1 MKASEHP
8 VKNRRPLGI
17 WGQILCGFGIFILVV
32 AALLWLF
39 QIVLLDPFY
48 RAVKTTEVKAT
59 AETVQHALEASDMN
73 EQVRQMC
80 LNTGINIVVT
90 DEHGQM
96 LSGWKASEKES
107 YLENLSRSRLKMS
120 NLFNEV
126 NLKGGDQL
134 MVARSPFVNQDGT
147 QDEVILYVTITR
159 TPSGLNRMVLLES
172 AITPVDSLKETL
184 QVQVTTLTVVMAAMG
199 VLLALFIARR
209 ISRPLAD
216 INESAKVLAKG
227 DYAIRFGEHGARE
240 VRELA
245 RTLNYAAGEL
255 SKVEGL
261 RRDLLANV
269 SHDLRT
275 PLTMIKGYSEVMRD
289 LPGENTPENVQII
302 IDEAERLTNLV
313 NDLLD
318 LSKSKQTAF
327 KIAWSK
333 LEELASIR
341 MDELTIGRLQ
351 ECVDRKAPTY
361 YPAKDMKTVLSHLY
375 KRAVAEGNART
386 NLSEFIRLPP
396 LEEKEMQPFT
406 EEELH
411 KLWKAY
417 GDGDRI
423 IGFVLLMIYTGMMPG
438 ELAKFT
444 PDMVNWDKGEILGC
458 GLKTKKRKQTPIVFP
473 AMLEPVLHHLID
485 SSEGN
490 KYVVGM
496 NRWTFYDEYHEALKR
511 AGVRD
516 LPPYSCR
523 HTTAT
528 ALALGNIAPSVI
540 QEVMR
545 HTKFSTTQRYIHP
558 DRQAALD
565 AVNTLGRGKI
575 ENKKDHS

>member
-1 MKASEHP
+1 MKASERLLRT
-8 VKNRRPLGI
+8 RRPLGI

-318 LSKSKQTAF
+318 LSK
-327 KIAWSK
+327 
-333 LEELASIR
+333 LEAGVLPLEKTRFNLTESIR
-341 MDELTIGRLQ
+341 GILHRYDKLADYQELWQGKVRVSVTDTGEGIPQDKLKDIWERYYK
-351 ECVDRKAPTY
+351 VDKE
-361 YPAKDMKTVLSHLY
+361 H
-375 KRAVAEGNART
+375 KRAQMGSGLG
-386 NLSEFIRLPP
+386 LSIVKNILD
-396 LEEKEMQPFT
+396 MHGGT
-406 EEELH
+406 
-411 KLWKAY
+411 Y
-417 GDGDRI
+417 G
-423 IGFVLLMIYTGMMPG
+423 VT
-438 ELAKFT
+438 
-444 PDMVNWDKGEILGC
+444 
-458 GLKTKKRKQTPIVFP
+458 
-473 AMLEPVLHHLID
+473 
-485 SSEGN
+485 S
-490 KYVVGM
+490 
-496 NRWTFYDEYHEALKR
+496 
-511 AGVRD
+511 
-516 LPPYSCR
+516 
-523 HTTAT
+523 
-528 ALALGNIAPSVI
+528 
-540 QEVMR
+540 
-545 HTKFSTTQRYIHP
+545 
-558 DRQAALD
+558 
-565 AVNTLGRGKI
+565 TLGQGSTFWFELPVARQSPEGLPGPQ
-575 ENKKDHS
+575 D